1 METKYIQEI
10 KYQTKMLNNLKRWL
24 RNLIIFSSLSLVLII
39 FGPSVHFVL
48 RIIGIVFM
56 ILSIIGCLLVG
67 LGYKNGKDNVLQM
80 INQMK
85 KGNVTM

>member
-39 FGPSVHFVL
+39 FGPSIHFVL